1 VEYKSVESSTIRTI
15 GYDAELELL
24 EITFNS
30 GATYRYTGV
39 PATIANTLLNAE
51 SKGSYFSVNIR
62 SNYPCERLHLETCGK
77 YLNCTAPNCACYCHK
92 QRRDVTN
99 GQVRTENAHEQETPK
114 SKSVARRQALQKKEP
129 KRRHPI

>member
-1 VEYKSVESSTIRTI
+1 MEYKSVESSTIRTI
-15 GYDAELELL
+15 GYDAEQELL

-62 SNYPCERLHLETCGK
+62 SNYPCERIHLETCGK
-77 YLNCTAPNCACYCHK
+77 YLECTAPNCACWCHK
-92 QRRDVTN
+92 VRKDVTN
-99 GQVRTENAHEQETPK
+99 GRTQENEARTGSLPQGKAKAP
-114 SKSVARRQALQKKEP
+114 SKAKAKKRQ
-129 KRRHPI
+129 PI